1 MELFWVIASA
11 GALLIRAGFA
21 LYATGM
27 ARSKNSAATLM
38 RHLCDLCVG
47 VIAFWA
53 VGYAISSG
61 MHGTSHFVSIVWN
74 EEGVI
79 RELFVEAKKED
90 AGELVGT
97 LQELAPEKVLDLGSR
112 WNLDDLYHR

>member
-1 MELFWVIASA
+1 MHSGAPGAPAPARPAPGAPTRNVTTLCDSGMGADGVDAFHPALRGFGILGVKSCSMELFWVIASA

-53 VGYAISSG
+53 VGYAIASS
-61 MHGTSHFVSIVWN
+61 
-74 EEGVI
+74 
-79 RELFVEAKKED
+79 D
-90 AGELVGT
+90 A
-97 LQELAPEKVLDLGSR
+97 R
-112 WNLDDLYHR
+112 IF